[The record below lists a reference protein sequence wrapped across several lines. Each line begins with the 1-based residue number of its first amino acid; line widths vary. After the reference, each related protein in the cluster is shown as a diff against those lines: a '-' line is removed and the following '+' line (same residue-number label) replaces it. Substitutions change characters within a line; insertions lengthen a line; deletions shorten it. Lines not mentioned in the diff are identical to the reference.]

1 MKTPIFEQKIRE
13 NKKRLV
19 NELGFSA
26 ATVNSWIYTNRKP
39 RYETAERLSVVLGIP
54 ISQIPY
60 IKVERNEPRTNR

>member
-1 MKTPIFEQKIRE
+1 MKTSIFEQKIRE

-19 NELGFSA
+19 ALGFPL

-39 RYETAERLSVVLGIP
+39 RYETAERLSMILGIP

-60 IKVERNEPRTNR
+60 IKVERNEP